1 MSEIETPDEYGGI
14 EPGTGVSF
22 IVTPARSGKGF
33 QAAAVTIADPP
44 EKDKENQ
51 SPILATFDALKMS
64 DIDGTGDGAEG
75 GACGTGGNDAW
86 A

>member
-33 QAAAVTIADPP
+33 QAVAVSIADPRK
-44 EKDKENQ
+44 EDKENQ
-51 SPILATFDALKMS
+51 SPIHAIFDTLKLS
-64 DIDGTGDGAEG
+64 AVEDTGEAAQGSIW
-75 GACGTGGNDAW
+75 GTGGNDAW